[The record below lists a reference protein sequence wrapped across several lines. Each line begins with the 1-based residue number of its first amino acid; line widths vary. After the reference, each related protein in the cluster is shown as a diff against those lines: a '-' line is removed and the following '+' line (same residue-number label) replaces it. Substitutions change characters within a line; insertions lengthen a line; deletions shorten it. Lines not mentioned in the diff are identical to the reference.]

1 MNTNFRIVLISDN
14 PFNLGLL
21 KGYCH
26 VHHYT
31 VIAIDS
37 KSISKMMEMR
47 PDIIILALN
56 LTQDSTIKIDLDL
69 VQKMSIHHKI
79 PVCCLRNIYDTSGLE
94 KDIDSWV
101 DEFLDPPLDINQL
114 DDYIRGKF
122 SHPHCFIKDQKNKER
137 RVVRDRRN
145 ILVHRPD
152 ANIYPKQLHDDTL
165 TKNSKEYPFTIG
177 PFQIDQRSRCVLL
190 YGKAIDLTRKE
201 FELFELLA
209 KDVERVLMVDEI
221 IQHLWPV
228 NNRATKSDLYQYMH
242 LLRKKIEK
250 DPNNPQWILTIK
262 GFGYKLN
269 VSMTDNVKNSH
280 TSIHCEVEDV
290 SFDLL
295 NNDYIN

>member
-14 PFNLGLL
+14 PFHLGLL
-21 KGYCH
+21 TGYCQ

-47 PDIIILALN
+47 PDIILLALN
-56 LTQDSTIKIDLDL
+56 LTQDLIRKIDLDL
-69 VQKMSIHHKI
+69 VQEMSIHHKI
-79 PVCCLRNIYDTSGLE
+79 PVCCLRNIYDTNGLE
-94 KDIDSWV
+94 KDLDSWV

-114 DDYIRGKF
+114 DNYIREKF
-122 SHPHCFIKDQKNKER
+122 SFIKDQRNQER
-137 RVVRDRRN
+137 RVARDRRN
-145 ILVHRPD
+145 ILVHRPNAD
-152 ANIYPKQLHDDTL
+152 IYPKQLQDVTL
-165 TKNSKEYPFTIG
+165 TKNSKEYPFTVG
-177 PFQIDQRSRCVLL
+177 PFQIDQRSKCVLL

-209 KDVERVLMVDEI
+209 KDVRRVLMVDEI

-269 VSMTDNVKNSH
+269 VSMTDDVKNSRH
-280 TSIHCEVEDV
+280 TSIHCKVEDV
-290 SFDLL
+290 PFDLL
-295 NNDYIN
+295 NSDYIN